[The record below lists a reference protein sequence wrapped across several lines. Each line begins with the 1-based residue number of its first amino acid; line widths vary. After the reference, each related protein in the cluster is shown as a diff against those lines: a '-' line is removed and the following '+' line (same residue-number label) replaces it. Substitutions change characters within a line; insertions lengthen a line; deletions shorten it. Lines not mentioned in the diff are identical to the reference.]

1 MFTVRLDG
9 RPVKNFANLQD
20 AQQYMVYLSQWQSSQ
35 NLIFQYI
42 EDALLNSDM
51 KESKEIINHIMEKK

>member
-9 RPVKNFANLQD
+9 RPVKNFAKIED

-35 NLIFQYI
+35 NLIFQLV
-42 EDALLNSDM
+42 EGALLNSSM
-51 KESKEIINHIMEKK
+51 RESKEVIKHIMEKK

>member
-51 KESKEIINHIMEKK
+51 KESKEVINHIMEKK

>member
-9 RPVKNFANLQD
+9 RPVKNFAKIED
-20 AQQYMVYLSQWQSSQ
+20 AQQYMVYLSQWQTSQ
-35 NLIFQYI
+35 NLIFQLV
-42 EDALLNSDM
+42 EGALLNSDM

>member
-35 NLIFQYI
+35 NLIFQYV
-42 EDALLNSDM
+42 EGALLNSDM